1 MNKDFYRKLEDWI
14 IENPMLNGELEF
26 TMGASP
32 RTNKTQLNI
41 WSRGVNP
48 LKIIC
53 EKIVFEL
60 KKEIPVGLSKL
71 DNCGTYHA
79 VDNKGNWHYWNGT
92 SWCSMPNLAEYY
104 KQKGWEQAIEMQY
117 EEGD

>member
-1 MNKDFYRKLEDWI
+1 MHQKFYDNLEDWI
-14 IENPMLNGELEF
+14 IGNPTLNAEIE
-26 TMGASP
+26 
-32 RTNKTQLNI
+32 RTFGMPTYTSYTKVTLKTYYE
-41 WSRGVNP
+41 NP

-53 EKIVFEL
+53 KKIKDEL
-60 KKEIPVGLSKL
+60 QKAGPQGLGKL